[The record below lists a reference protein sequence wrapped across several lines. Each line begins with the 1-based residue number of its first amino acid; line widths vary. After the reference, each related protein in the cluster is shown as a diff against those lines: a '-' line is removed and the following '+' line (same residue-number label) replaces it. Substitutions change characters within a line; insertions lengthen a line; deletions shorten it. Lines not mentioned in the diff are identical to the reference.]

1 MQKIISFFTLAIG
14 ALSSLYAQAPG
25 IQWQKTIGGNF
36 DDFPSELLQTADGG
50 YILGGQSNS
59 SISGDKAQNS
69 LGFYDYWVVK
79 LAPESV
85 PTEEAPNAHAGV
97 TIYPNPASDAIFVR
111 SEGPITLCLRNA
123 LGEVLSTQT
132 IQNQSKIDLSRY
144 ANGIYFLLEMESG
157 IGHKIII
164 DK

>member
-59 SISGDKAQNS
+59 SISGDKPYIGS
-69 LGFYDYWVVK
+69 
-79 LAPESV
+79 
-85 PTEEAPNAHAGV
+85 
-97 TIYPNPASDAIFVR
+97 
-111 SEGPITLCLRNA
+111 
-123 LGEVLSTQT
+123 
-132 IQNQSKIDLSRY
+132 LSRHEVIE
-144 ANGIYFLLEMESG
+144 AAWNGFGCVGVDILLNELPRVGRS
-157 IGHKIII
+157 KR
-164 DK
+164 